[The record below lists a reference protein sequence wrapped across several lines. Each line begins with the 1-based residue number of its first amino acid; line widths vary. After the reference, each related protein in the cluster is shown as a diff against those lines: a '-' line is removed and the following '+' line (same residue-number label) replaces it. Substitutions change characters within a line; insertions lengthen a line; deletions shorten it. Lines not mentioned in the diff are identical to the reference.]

1 MKLTKNGVVLEINN
15 PIHID
20 AFKTSGWVEEQEIPA
35 PKPNKVVKK
44 PTRNK
49 KD

>member
-1 MKLTKNGVVLEINN
+1 MKLEKNGITLELDN
-15 PIHID
+15 PIQIE
-20 AFKTSGWVEEQEIPA
+20 AFMTSGWVEEQEIPA
-35 PKPNKVVKK
+35 PKPDKVVKK